1 VTIMQWARGQWDRV
15 AAWIAIGVGALAL
28 MLGWLGVRS
37 EALTQKQI
45 PYIVSGGLGGL
56 LLVGVGAMLW
66 LSADLRD
73 EWRKLDAIERELARH
88 QAEAVDDPFVRTK
101 GSAPQSSDGIANR
114 SSDRGVEEPEQPSR
128 PSRRSKRHASS

>member
-1 VTIMQWARGQWDRV
+1 MEWVRGQWDRV
-15 AAWIAIGVGALAL
+15 AAWVMIGLGALAL

-45 PYIVSGGLGGL
+45 PYIISGGIGGV

-73 EWRKLDAIERELARH
+73 EWRKLDAIERRMAG
-88 QAEAVDDPFVRTK
+88 QDADAGDDPF
-101 GSAPQSSDGIANR
+101 A
-114 SSDRGVEEPEQPSR
+114 
-128 PSRRSKRHASS
+128 